1 MSEQRNDQQMV
12 DTMEAVWQS
21 IDGLCAGLSETQ
33 WKTVTD
39 CPGWSVQ
46 DQLSHLAGSE
56 NGLLGRPRPDHT
68 VPTLTH
74 IKNDV
79 GANNEIVVDYRR
91 PWSGAQVLEDFRE
104 TTGERLKVLRAM
116 GPGDFDA
123 AAQTP
128 IGPGTQR
135 DYLAIRIFDA
145 WVHEQDMRRALGIPG
160 DLDGPVAEHSV
171 GRMAMAVPYIVGRK
185 VQPPD
190 GTTVVVEVTGG
201 EGRVLPVAM
210 QGARANPLDSVP
222 ESPDARLSMDVETF
236 LCLCCGRWDPAGTI
250 ESGRVQIS
258 GDRALGESI
267 AREMNIMI

>member
-1 MSEQRNDQQMV
+1 MTMSDQQLV
-12 DTMEAVWQS
+12 DNMEAAWRS
-21 IDGLCAGLSETQ
+21 IDALCSGFSEAQ
-33 WKTVTD
+33 WKTGTD

-56 NGLLGRPRPDHT
+56 NGLLGRPKPDHT
-68 VPTLTH
+68 VPELPH
-74 IKNDV
+74 IKNEV
-79 GANNEIVVDYRR
+79 GANNEVVIDYRR
-91 PWSGAQVLEDFRE
+91 SWTGAEVLADFRE
-104 TTGERLKVLRAM
+104 ATGERLKVLKAM
-116 GPGDFDA
+116 EPGDFDA

-145 WVHEQDMRRALGIPG
+145 WVHEQDMRRAVGIPG

-171 GRMAMAVPYIVGRK
+171 GRMAMAVPYIVGRR

-201 EGRVLPVAM
+201 AGRVLSVAM
-210 QGARANPLDSVP
+210 QGTRANALDSAP
-222 ESPDARLSMDVETF
+222 NSPDAKLAMDVETF
-236 LCLCCGRWDPAGTI
+236 LCLCCGRWDPAETI
-250 ESGRVQIS
+250 AAGRVEML
-258 GDRALGESI
+258 GDRNLGETI